1 MAIMQFCDN
10 AIVQSFTFVL
20 FFYSENSI
28 DQKAMKMASFCKV
41 CLLSQML
48 FVVTLCF
55 LLEICICVLHC
66 CLCCNYYLQAIIS

>member
-28 DQKAMKMASFCKV
+28 DQKSHENDLF
-41 CLLSQML
+41 LQSML
-48 FVVTLCF
+48 I
-55 LLEICICVLHC
+55 ESDAICSHTVFF
-66 CLCCNYYLQAIIS
+66 A